1 MKSEIITYS
10 SWAQQWLEKKEQLVK
25 ESTFSAY
32 SNIMVNHLVPK
43 FGKLKLDSLSEEIIQ
58 EYAFHL
64 LRKGRL
70 DGNGGMSMRTA
81 KDIIVVL
88 KNTLRDAMRQRIL
101 SQAELNIQ
109 FPNQQ
114 DQHKIQ
120 VLPKEAQRK
129 LVQAIYLNLTPKSAG
144 ILIALHTGLRIGEI
158 CGLKWND
165 IDFEQKILK
174 VQRTVQRVY
183 CKAFDGSGKSK
194 IVISTPKTRS
204 SKREIPLAG
213 LLLPV
218 LKKILPENLDTY
230 FLSRTEKCLEV
241 RTYRTFF
248 EGFLSN
254 NQIDKINF
262 HALRHTFATRCIEA
276 GGDCKTV
283 SELLGHST
291 VNMTLNLYVHPQIEH
306 KRKCVEL
313 LIDML

>member
-1 MKSEIITYS
+1 
-10 SWAQQWLEKKEQLVK
+10 LEL
-25 ESTFSAY
+25 
-32 SNIMVNHLVPK
+32 NC
-43 FGKLKLDSLSEEIIQ
+43 LSEEVIQ

-64 LRKGRL
+64 LHKGRL
-70 DGNGGMSMRTA
+70 DGNGGMSERTA

-101 SQAELNIQ
+101 PQAELNIQ
-109 FPNQQ
+109 FPNQH
-114 DQHKIQ
+114 DQYKIQ
-120 VLPKEAQRK
+120 VLPKDAQRK
-129 LVQAIYLNLTPKSAG
+129 LVQAIYLDLTPKSAG
-144 ILIALHTGLRIGEI
+144 ILLALHTGLRIGEI

-165 IDFEQKILK
+165 IDFDQKILK

-183 CKAFDGSGKSK
+183 RKALDGSGKSK

-204 SKREIPLAG
+204 SKREVPLAG

-218 LKKILPENLDTY
+218 LRKILPENIDTF
-230 FLSRTEKCLEV
+230 FLSRNENCLEV
-241 RTYRTFF
+241 RTFRAFF
-248 EGFLSN
+248 ENFLSS
-254 NQIDKINF
+254 NQIDRINF

-291 VNMTLNLYVHPQIEH
+291 VNMTLNLYVHPQIEQ

-313 LIDML
+313 LVDML

>member
-1 MKSEIITYS
+1 MESEVITYS
-10 SWAQQWLEKKEQLVK
+10 SWAKQWLGKKERLVK
-25 ESTFSAY
+25 ESSFSAY
-32 SNIMVNHLVPK
+32 SNIMVNHLIPR
-43 FGKLKLDSLSEEIIQ
+43 FGGLELNSLSEEVIQ

-64 LRKGRL
+64 LHKGRL
-70 DGNGGMSMRTA
+70 DGNGGMSERTA

-101 SQAELNIQ
+101 PQAELNIQ
-109 FPNQQ
+109 FPNQH
-114 DQHKIQ
+114 DQYKIQ
-120 VLPKEAQRK
+120 VLPKDAQRK
-129 LVQAIYLNLTPKSAG
+129 LVQAIYLDLTPKSAG
-144 ILIALHTGLRIGEI
+144 ILLALHTGLRIGEI

-165 IDFEQKILK
+165 IDFDQKILK

-183 CKAFDGSGKSK
+183 RKALDGSGKSK

-204 SKREIPLAG
+204 SKREVPLAG

-218 LKKILPENLDTY
+218 LRKILPENIDTF
-230 FLSRTEKCLEV
+230 FLSRNENCLEV
-241 RTYRTFF
+241 RTFRAFF
-248 EGFLSN
+248 ENFLSS
-254 NQIDKINF
+254 NQIDRINF

-291 VNMTLNLYVHPQIEH
+291 VNMTLNLYVHPQIEQ

-313 LIDML
+313 LVDML